1 MSEEECPNS
10 SFVLGMPPNV
20 YAQHVGKLLAYLES
34 SVLKKGLMG
43 IVVQKTNVSQLKI
56 ILCKTVKYGSLKG
69 F

>member
-56 ILCKTVKYGSLKG
+56 CKTVKYGSLKG